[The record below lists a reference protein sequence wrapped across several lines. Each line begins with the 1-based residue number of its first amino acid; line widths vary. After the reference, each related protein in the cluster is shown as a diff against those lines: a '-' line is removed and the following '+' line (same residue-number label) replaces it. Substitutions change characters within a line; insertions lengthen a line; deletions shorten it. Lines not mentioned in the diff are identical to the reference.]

1 MEKDIEI
8 KNGRK
13 MNEIE
18 KKALKVI
25 TDKECNMFA
34 KITIYLW
41 ILNSVLIILY
51 YFKINNFSFD
61 FSLRTFLTIIILIIF
76 CNSLISIFL
85 SLIITDIF
93 VFLTDK
99 EYRFAKKVV
108 NKFET
113 RIKELD
119 KKKELN
125 KIIIKHKKSIKNMKE
140 FEEYIKEG
148 K

>member
-1 MEKDIEI
+1 MEKNKSE
-8 KNGRK
+8 RE

-25 TDKECNMFA
+25 ADKECNMFA
-34 KITIYLW
+34 EITIYLW
-41 ILNSVLIILY
+41 ILNSILIILY

-61 FSLRTFLTIIILIIF
+61 FSLRTFLTIIMLIIF

-85 SLIITDIF
+85 SFMITDIF

-99 EYRFAKKVV
+99 EYRLAKKVV
-108 NKFET
+108 NKFKT

-119 KKKELN
+119 TKKELK
-125 KIIIKHKKSIKNMKE
+125 KIIVEHQKKVKNMKE
-140 FEEYIKEG
+140 FEEYIKE
-148 K
+148 